1 LDFEDT
7 PEEAAFRAEVRTWIA
22 DAGKRF
28 APPLNATDAEIV
40 RIAKAWQAA
49 RADAG
54 YAGFGLPAS
63 IGGRPGALIE
73 EIIFLQEQASH
84 PMARV
89 EIMTLGT
96 GMAIPTIVAHGKP
109 EHLQQ
114 LGRSTLRGD
123 TVWCQLFS
131 EPGAGSDLAGIRT
144 TALRDGDAWIVNG
157 QKVWTSGAAFAD
169 WGLLIARSDP
179 SLPKHRGLT
188 YFLLDM
194 RTAGVD
200 VRPLKQLGG
209 RSEFNEVFLTDV
221 RIPDRLRLGEING
234 GWKVAITTL
243 SNERLALTGDAAVG
257 RNLIAPLL
265 RLASRTRAADGRPLL
280 EDSGFRER
288 LASYYVTVAGIDHIG
303 ARISTALSRGQ
314 NPGSEAAIGKM
325 ALTRW
330 LQAMGTFGMDLA
342 GIAGCIVDRDG
353 DPDLFEIQQGFFL
366 APGYRMGGGTEEIG
380 KNILAERVLG
390 LPPDI
395 RPDKD
400 APFNSL
406 RRSS

>member
-1 LDFEDT
+1 MDFEDT
-7 PEEAAFRAEVRTWIA
+7 SAEAAFRAEVRAWIA
-22 DAGKRF
+22 STGKRF
-28 APPLNATDAEIV
+28 VPQPNADDAEIV
-40 RIAKAWQAA
+40 RIARAWQAA

-54 YAGFGLPAS
+54 YAGFGLPES

-73 EIIFLQEQASH
+73 EIIFLQEQARH

-96 GMAIPTIVAHGKP
+96 GMAIPTFLAHGKP
-109 EHLQQ
+109 EHLEM

-123 TVWCQLFS
+123 TIWCQLFS
-131 EPGAGSDLAGIRT
+131 EPGAGSDLAGIR
-144 TALRDGDAWIVNG
+144 ASAVRAGDDWIING
-157 QKVWTSGAAFAD
+157 QKVWTSGAFFSD
-169 WGLLIARSDP
+169 WGLLLVRSDA
-179 SLPKHRGLT
+179 SVPKHKGLT

-194 RTAGVD
+194 RTPGVD

-221 RIPDRLRLGEING
+221 RIPDQLRLGEINA

-265 RLASRTRAADGRPLL
+265 RLASRVSAADGRPLI

-288 LASYYVTVAGIDHIG
+288 LASYYVAVAGIDHIG

-314 NPGSEAAIGKM
+314 NPGSEATIGKM
-325 ALTRW
+325 TLTRW
-330 LQAMGTFGMDLA
+330 LQAMASFGIDLA
-342 GIAGCIVDRDG
+342 GIAGGIVDRGG

-380 KNILAERVLG
+380 KNIIAERVLG

-395 RPDKD
+395 RIDKD
-400 APFNSL
+400 VPFNSL
-406 RRSS
+406 PRSG